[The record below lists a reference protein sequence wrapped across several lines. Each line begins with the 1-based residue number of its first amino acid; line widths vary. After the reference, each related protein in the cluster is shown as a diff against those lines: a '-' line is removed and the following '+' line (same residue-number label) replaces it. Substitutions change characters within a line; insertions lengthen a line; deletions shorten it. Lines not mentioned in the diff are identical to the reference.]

1 MLWLIEDS
9 TVLVVFPYI
18 DVSDVLK
25 ISSDLSN
32 LPSLIIA
39 QDKESVPS
47 NIFRD
52 IKEIKHNIQ
61 TCYN

>member
-1 MLWLIEDS
+1 VLWLIEDS

-18 DVSDVLK
+18 DLSDVLK

-52 IKEIKHNIQ
+52 IKEIKHNIP

>member
-1 MLWLIEDS
+1 MFWLIEDS
-9 TVLVVFPYI
+9 TVLVVFPHV
-18 DVSDVLK
+18 DLSNVLK

-39 QDKESVPS
+39 EVKESVPS